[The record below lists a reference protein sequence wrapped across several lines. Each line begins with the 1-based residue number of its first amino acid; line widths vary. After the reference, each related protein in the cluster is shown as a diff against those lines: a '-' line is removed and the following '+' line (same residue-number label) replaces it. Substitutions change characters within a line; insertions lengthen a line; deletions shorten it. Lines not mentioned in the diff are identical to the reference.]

1 MSKSVLLSPRTHH
14 VNDLTSAAVV
24 RFSGEEHDTA
34 GLSCS
39 AIQLAPD
46 ETVILLHPPLP
57 LVGESIVMKRERQQN
72 DSLVN
77 GYCSSKRIFKQSPPV
92 NPHPLK
98 MRCGAARLQWRS
110 GRRLRSTT
118 ARSRRTVRC
127 FGSPGHPIAE
137 AANLLTP
144 TPLSY

>member
-57 LVGESIVMKRERQQN
+57 LVGESIVMERERQQN

-77 GYCSSKRIFKQSPPV
+77 GYIQQPERRAGQGGIMILASRHGYHDTKATETWR
-92 NPHPLK
+92 
-98 MRCGAARLQWRS
+98 AA
-110 GRRLRSTT
+110 
-118 ARSRRTVRC
+118 
-127 FGSPGHPIAE
+127 
-137 AANLLTP
+137 
-144 TPLSY
+144 